1 MSISSEIQRIN
12 TNIANAYTV
21 AENKG
26 ATLPQ
31 VQNSANLAETI
42 SSIQTGGGTPV
53 SVEEK
58 DVNFYDYD
66 GTRLYSYTL
75 AEVQALTE
83 LPELPSHDGLIC
95 QGWNWTLANI
105 KAEEKETDVG
115 AMYITDDGKTRL
127 YIEISEEG
135 RMTVPLC
142 FKQSVAYGVELNWGD
157 GSATETYRYGS
168 STNITVSHTYSAI
181 GKYMITLNPIDDC
194 ILTLGANWSTYCI
207 MGNYNNNT
215 RVYMNMLYK
224 AELGRN
230 LGDIKGYAFIGCKS
244 LTTITM
250 PNSITGIGNY
260 AFQYCYAL
268 KSLVVASATTNI
280 GNYAFQNDNA
290 LEKLILS
297 NNITTINTNV
307 CSSCVSLK
315 NITIPNKVTSIGS
328 GAFYYCILSKIIIP
342 SATTTIGSG
351 AFQTC
356 NNLAKIIL
364 HNNITSIGNYAFQD
378 CYALSNIV
386 MPNKTNSISSSL
398 FQNCYGM
405 SFYDFSEYTSIPTL
419 SNTNAFTNIPS
430 DCKIIVPDSLYT
442 NWIGATNWST
452 YASYIIKKSDWDA
465 L

>member
-1 MSISSEIQRIN
+1 MESGNVI
-12 TNIANAYTV
+12 
-21 AENKG
+21 
-26 ATLPQ
+26 
-31 VQNSANLAETI
+31 
-42 SSIQTGGGTPV
+42 
-53 SVEEK
+53 VEEK
-58 DVNFYDYD
+58 DINFYDYD

-75 AEVQALTE
+75 AEVQNLTE
-83 LPELPSHDGLIC
+83 LPELPSHQGLTC
-95 QGWNWTLANI
+95 QGWNWTLADI
-105 KAEEKETDVG
+105 KAEGKATDVG
-115 AMYITDDGKTRL
+115 ATYITDDGKTRL

-135 RMTVPLC
+135 RMTVPLA
-142 FKQSVAYGVELNWGD
+142 FKQSIAYGVELNWGD

-207 MGNYNNNT
+207 MGNNNNNT

-250 PNSITGIGNY
+250 PNTITGIGNY

-297 NNITTINTNV
+297 NNITTINANV

-342 SATTTIGSG
+342 SAATTIGSG

-405 SFYDFSEYTSIPTL
+405 AFYDFSEYTSIPTL